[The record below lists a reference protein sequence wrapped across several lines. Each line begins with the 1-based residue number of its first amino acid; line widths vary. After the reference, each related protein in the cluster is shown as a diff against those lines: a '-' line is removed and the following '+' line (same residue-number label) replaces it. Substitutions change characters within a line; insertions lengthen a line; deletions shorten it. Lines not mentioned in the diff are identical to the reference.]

1 MNGTLFRNITL
12 GRSANIQTKIHL
24 VFLALSCFFLY
35 KWPYKTIVLF
45 CLFFVVA
52 GFLVS
57 GFLHRYCTHR
67 SWNCP
72 RWLEYFFV
80 YLTSTAMSGLC
91 ITWVALHKD
100 HHRYTDKEGDPHGHH
115 AGLWNNLAIF
125 SYVPT
130 KGSASRWMLKDP
142 LYRMQMEYYWVLVA
156 LGGLVWTSIFSLYSW
171 ILFTT
176 TVFVWQVSI
185 NLIGHSKLFE
195 SVNRSHFLAALWGGE
210 LYHNDH
216 HKNPM
221 KTRLGKFD
229 FPYLFMIK
237 WYK

>member
-1 MNGTLFRNITL
+1 MKTHLLLSVKLKLYHIKKKVNGTLFRNITL

-100 HHRYTDKEGDPHGHH
+100 HHRYTDKEGDPHGHY

-171 ILFTT
+171 I
-176 TVFVWQVSI
+176 
-185 NLIGHSKLFE
+185 
-195 SVNRSHFLAALWGGE
+195 
-210 LYHNDH
+210 
-216 HKNPM
+216 
-221 KTRLGKFD
+221 
-229 FPYLFMIK
+229 
-237 WYK
+237 

>member
-1 MNGTLFRNITL
+1 
-12 GRSANIQTKIHL
+12 
-24 VFLALSCFFLY
+24 
-35 KWPYKTIVLF
+35 
-45 CLFFVVA
+45 
-52 GFLVS
+52 
-57 GFLHRYCTHR
+57 
-67 SWNCP
+67 
-72 RWLEYFFV
+72 
-80 YLTSTAMSGLC
+80 MSGLC

-100 HHRYTDKEGDPHGHH
+100 HHRYTDKEGDPHGHY

-130 KGSASRWMLKDP
+130 RGSASRWMLKDP
-142 LYRMQMEYYWVLVA
+142 LYRMQMEYYWILVA
-156 LGGLVWTSIFSLYSW
+156 LGGLAWMNIFSLYSW